1 MQEILFFSKTF
12 IYKILFYNIILN
24 LIMIK
29 EKFVRTIRKSG
40 TSLSIN
46 ILPEI
51 IKILK
56 LKEGD
61 IIRVEIEKI
70 TK

>member
-1 MQEILFFSKTF
+1 ME
-12 IYKILFYNIILN
+12 
-24 LIMIK
+24 K

-40 TSLSIN
+40 TSLSVN
-46 ILPEI
+46 VLPEV

-61 IIRVEIEKI
+61 IVRVEIEKI
-70 TK
+70 KKEK

>member
-1 MQEILFFSKTF
+1 MK
-12 IYKILFYNIILN
+12 
-24 LIMIK
+24 K
-29 EKFVRTIRKSG
+29 EKFARTIRKSG

-61 IIRVEIEKI
+61 IVRVEIEKI
-70 TK
+70 KKEK